1 MKLAWIIDDDDEMLH
16 AVKLMLQLLRY
27 RVEIFREARNAV
39 IELNEG
45 VRPHVIV
52 LDNRMPDVSGLDM
65 LEFLRLREELRPI
78 PVVMLSTESSDSRVD
93 EAMEK
98 GADAYIF
105 KPVTL
110 EELERV
116 IAKAVK
122 ARKAH

>member
-1 MKLAWIIDDDDEMLH
+1 MKLVWIIDDDDEMLH
-16 AVKLMLQLLRY
+16 AVSLMLQLLRY
-27 RVEIFREARNAV
+27 RVEIFREARKAV
-39 IELNEG
+39 SELNKG

-52 LDNRMPDVSGLDM
+52 LDNKMPEVSGLDM
-65 LEFLRLREELRPI
+65 LEFLRLREELRSI

-116 IAKAVK
+116 IEHAVQ
-122 ARKAH
+122 ARKAQ

>member
-1 MKLAWIIDDDDEMLH
+1 MELVWIIDDDDEMLH
-16 AVKLMLQLLRY
+16 AVSLMLQLLRY
-27 RVEIFREARNAV
+27 RVEIFREARRAV
-39 IELNEG
+39 SELNKG
-45 VRPHVIV
+45 VRPYVIV
-52 LDNRMPDVSGLDM
+52 LDNKMPEVSGLDM
-65 LEFLRLREELRPI
+65 LEFLRLREELRSI

-116 IAKAVK
+116 IEHAVQ
-122 ARKAH
+122 ARKAQ

>member
-27 RVEIFREARNAV
+27 RVEVFREARIAAS
-39 IELNEG
+39 ELNEG

-52 LDNRMPDVSGLDM
+52 LDNKMPDVSGLDM
-65 LEFLRLREELRPI
+65 LEYLRLREELRLI
-78 PVVMLSTESSDSRVD
+78 PVVMLSTESADSSVD
-93 EAMEK
+93 EAMDK

-105 KPVTL
+105 KPVTI

-116 IAKAVK
+116 IAKAVQ